1 MTLFLLFPGL
11 PEDPRLTIGSRARR
25 EVPPDR
31 RTVETLNL
39 SSEEEPNQGYSLP
52 NPALPP
58 FPDPVSATSQAG
70 PSTSSAGGASGASK
84 YPKIQPY
91 YSLADIQVH
100 CFSHHTILDFERLNT
115 LFRHCTNSIA
125 AISRKMKEF
134 LSIFRLHNVSSI
146 YFLLA
151 HMKLPKASC
160 RINSL
165 SNLSTQMP
173 EEKLQTSVLCHCYY
187 FFGRIPCIGWLDK
200 FFSSIN

>member
-1 MTLFLLFPGL
+1 MFLLFPGL

-31 RTVETLNL
+31 RTVETLDL

-58 FPDPVSATSQAG
+58 FPDPVSATSQGAG

-100 CFSHHTILDFERLNT
+100 CCSLTTQFWILTVLT
-115 LFRHCTNSIA
+115 LCFAKSPQIPGWALSALAFCYTLLLEIEQVSVGMFR
-125 AISRKMKEF
+125 K
-134 LSIFRLHNVSSI
+134 
-146 YFLLA
+146 
-151 HMKLPKASC
+151 
-160 RINSL
+160 RI
-165 SNLSTQMP
+165 Q
-173 EEKLQTSVLCHCYY
+173 
-187 FFGRIPCIGWLDK
+187 
-200 FFSSIN
+200 

>member
-1 MTLFLLFPGL
+1 MIDLLFPGL

-31 RTVETLNL
+31 RTVETLDL

-58 FPDPVSATSQAG
+58 FPDPVSASSLAG

-100 CFSHHTILDFERLNT
+100 WCSQHTILVFNN
-115 LFRHCTNSIA
+115 LFRHTNSVAVRSTIPQIPGWA
-125 AISRKMKEF
+125 LSALDFCYTFYCLKLSR
-134 LSIFRLHNVSSI
+134 
-146 YFLLA
+146 
-151 HMKLPKASC
+151 C
-160 RINSL
+160 
-165 SNLSTQMP
+165 Q
-173 EEKLQTSVLCHCYY
+173 SVCLE
-187 FFGRIPCIGWLDK
+187 
-200 FFSSIN
+200 NE